1 MINHLIFLIVFLI
14 MYFIGMAINFVL
26 ILDIIRE
33 VIYNGN
39 FKDILFR
46 NDTKY
51 NLYLVYL
58 IDIMYLILLLLG
70 SFFTTGIL
78 MYYIEE
84 EK

>member
-1 MINHLIFLIVFLI
+1 MINHLIFLIIFLI

-26 ILDIIRE
+26 LLDIIRE
-33 VIYNGN
+33 AIYYGSYEETL
-39 FKDILFR
+39 FKK
-46 NDTKY
+46 DTKH

-58 IDIMYLILLLLG
+58 IDIIYLILLLLG

>member
-1 MINHLIFLIVFLI
+1 MINHLIFLIIFLI

-33 VIYNGN
+33 VIYNGS
-39 FKDILFR
+39 FKDTLFR

-51 NLYLVYL
+51 KLYLVYL

-70 SFFTTGIL
+70 SFFTMSIL
-78 MYYIEE
+78 IYFLEN
-84 EK
+84 K

>member
-1 MINHLIFLIVFLI
+1 MINHLMFLIVFLI
-14 MYFIGMAINFVL
+14 MYVIGMAINFVL

-58 IDIMYLILLLLG
+58 IDIMCLILLLLG
-70 SFFTTGIL
+70 SFFTMSMLIYFL
-78 MYYIEE
+78 EHR
-84 EK
+84 

>member
-1 MINHLIFLIVFLI
+1 MINHLMFLIVFLI
-14 MYFIGMAINFVL
+14 MYVIGVAINFVL
-26 ILDIIRE
+26 ILDIIKE

-39 FKDILFR
+39 FKDTLFR

-70 SFFTTGIL
+70 SFFTMGMLIYFL
-78 MYYIEE
+78 ENR
-84 EK
+84 

>member
-1 MINHLIFLIVFLI
+1 MINHLMFLIVFLI
-14 MYFIGMAINFVL
+14 MYVIGMAINFVL

-33 VIYNGN
+33 VIYNGS
-39 FKDILFR
+39 FKDMLFR

-70 SFFTTGIL
+70 SFFTMGIL
-78 MYYIEE
+78 IYFLEDR
-84 EK
+84 

>member
-33 VIYNGN
+33 VIYNGS
-39 FKDILFR
+39 FKYTLFR

-51 NLYLVYL
+51 KLYLVYL

-70 SFFTTGIL
+70 SFFTMGIL
-78 MYYIEE
+78 IYFLEN
-84 EK
+84 K

>member
-1 MINHLIFLIVFLI
+1 MINHLMFLIVFLI
-14 MYFIGMAINFVL
+14 MYVIGVAINFVL

-70 SFFTTGIL
+70 SFFTMGMLIYFL
-78 MYYIEE
+78 EDR
-84 EK
+84 

>member
-58 IDIMYLILLLLG
+58 IDTMYLVLLLLG
-70 SFFTTGIL
+70 SFFTMGMLIYFL
-78 MYYIEE
+78 EDR
-84 EK
+84 

>member
-1 MINHLIFLIVFLI
+1 MINHLMFLIVFLI
-14 MYFIGMAINFVL
+14 MYVIGVAINFVL

-70 SFFTTGIL
+70 SFFTMGIL
-78 MYYIEE
+78 IYFLEDI
-84 EK
+84 

>member
-1 MINHLIFLIVFLI
+1 MINHLMFLIVFLI
-14 MYFIGMAINFVL
+14 MYVIGVAINFAL

-70 SFFTTGIL
+70 SFFTMGIL
-78 MYYIEE
+78 IYFLEDI
-84 EK
+84 

>member
-1 MINHLIFLIVFLI
+1 MINHLMFLIVFLI
-14 MYFIGMAINFVL
+14 MYVIGMAINFVL

-70 SFFTTGIL
+70 SFFTMSMLIYFL
-78 MYYIEE
+78 EHR
-84 EK
+84 

>member
-1 MINHLIFLIVFLI
+1 MINHLMFLFVFLI

-33 VIYNGN
+33 VIYNGS
-39 FKDILFR
+39 FKDTLFR

-51 NLYLVYL
+51 KLYLVYL

-70 SFFTTGIL
+70 SFFTMGMLIYFL
-78 MYYIEE
+78 ENR
-84 EK
+84 

>member
-26 ILDIIRE
+26 ILDIIRG

-39 FKDILFR
+39 FKDTLFR

-70 SFFTTGIL
+70 SFFTMGIL
-78 MYYIEE
+78 IYFLEDR
-84 EK
+84 

>member
-1 MINHLIFLIVFLI
+1 MINHLMFLIVFLI
-14 MYFIGMAINFVL
+14 MYVIGVAINFVL

-39 FKDILFR
+39 FKDILFN

-70 SFFTTGIL
+70 SFFTMGIL
-78 MYYIEE
+78 IYFLEDR
-84 EK
+84 

>member
-1 MINHLIFLIVFLI
+1 MINHLIFLTVLLI

-39 FKDILFR
+39 FKDTLFR
-46 NDTKY
+46 KDTKY

-70 SFFTTGIL
+70 SFFTMGIL
-78 MYYIEE
+78 IYSLEDR
-84 EK
+84 

>member
-1 MINHLIFLIVFLI
+1 MINHLMFLIVFLI
-14 MYFIGMAINFVL
+14 MYVIGVAINFVL

-51 NLYLVYL
+51 NLYLMYL

-70 SFFTTGIL
+70 SFFTMGIL
-78 MYYIEE
+78 IYFLEDR
-84 EK
+84 

>member
-26 ILDIIRE
+26 ILDILRGI
-33 VIYNGN
+33 IYGGN
-39 FKDILFR
+39 YKDVLFR
-46 NDTKY
+46 KDTKL

-70 SFFTTGIL
+70 SFFTMGMLIYFL
-78 MYYIEE
+78 EDR
-84 EK
+84 

>member
-1 MINHLIFLIVFLI
+1 MINHLMFLIVFLI
-14 MYFIGMAINFVL
+14 MYVIGVAINFVL

-70 SFFTTGIL
+70 SFFTMGIL
-78 MYYIEE
+78 IYFLEDR
-84 EK
+84 

>member
-1 MINHLIFLIVFLI
+1 MINHLMFLIVFLI
-14 MYFIGMAINFVL
+14 MYVIGMAINFVL

-33 VIYNGN
+33 VIYNGS
-39 FKDILFR
+39 FKETLFKK
-46 NDTKY
+46 DTKH

-58 IDIMYLILLLLG
+58 IDIIYLILLLLG

-78 MYYIEE
+78 MYYTEE